1 MKYQFIAEH
10 RREYP
15 ITLMCRTLEVS
26 VSGDSAWCQ
35 RTPSEHSR
43 EDAQRSF
50 ESEGGLP
57 SQSPRVWQSTCA
69 CRTAGTGYSLCS
81 QTGGASDAR
90 NLRLFAHRPR
100 HRTITTKS
108 EKGAQV
114 APNEAIARRE
124 SPIGP
129 TPNGW
134 LIPPPFGQQK
144 VGCTL
149 RWYLMCSRGW
159 W

>member
-1 MKYQFIAEH
+1 VVTQPGASEPLVNIAEKMPNAASKVKAAYQAN
-10 RREYP
+10 RRVY
-15 ITLMCRTLEVS
+15 
-26 VSGDSAWCQ
+26 G
-35 RTPSEHSR
+35 
-43 EDAQRSF
+43 
-50 ESEGGLP
+50 
-57 SQSPRVWQSTCA
+57 SPRVHAELQAQGLHCA
-69 CRTAGTGYSLCS
+69 KPP
-81 QTGGASDAR
+81 GGASDAR